1 MFLIAIL
8 VREKQKQRD
17 NPRMFVVEAKNIF
30 HVNSMKQPSIGG
42 ELHGS

>member
-17 NPRMFVVEAKNIF
+17 NPRMFVAETKFF